1 MTDGERGPV
10 CAAAT
15 RGSMVFCVPVLGVPD
30 RFAGA
35 TQPGGETCQP
45 RCRRPFL
52 VIDRPAL
59 TS

>member
-1 MTDGERGPV
+1 
-10 CAAAT
+10 
-15 RGSMVFCVPVLGVPD
+15 MVFYVPVLGVPD